1 MFGLR
6 LKMHMKDDIIMPNS
20 ELQHSLRINIMGWLD
35 KAKNVASQAKDKI
48 SDVDTDALKQRAKD
62 VSNNAVSS
70 VSDKAVEAVS
80 TTKELVSNVDAKQV
94 LADVKANAGE
104 FTEKGQAL
112 ASEQIQKSSKA
123 ISGVYSEQVDNIK
136 SQATNA
142 TEYLKS
148 GPAKLNA
155 MARST
160 LEIDK
165 DTMRMVSDLQGR
177 LPVPANT
184 MDDIFT
190 QCRDVAIQ
198 RAMASF
204 FLTGTM
210 EAIDRNSEA
219 KYENLSESYK
229 DYTARTNIRDHEN
242 YSEMKNIRADAR
254 DTFNFVEDGY
264 NKGNQTSPYDVDI
277 EHVISAKEIYG
288 STIVK
293 AGTNDDQLLDVV
305 NDKDNLIFTNS
316 SVNRSKGQVPLAEVL
331 ERSEPHPT
339 KEGVRVLTTN
349 GETHEI
355 SEADCQEALERSEES
370 LDSHKVEAAK
380 EIGLTAVKTGA
391 AMAVQQVIG
400 MMVVETIDIFMEE
413 LQRFCKDFKLFDEKG
428 IIGNVQELQQ
438 RLFQKL
444 NQRFEERQ
452 IWAKARTLGIEAGV
466 SGALSVIPQILISMI
481 TKMPAFVLGM
491 IREGTLSCVRSVR
504 VLAGNDPNKLQSI
517 SIIMASTASAV
528 VGLYVSRVISTGLA
542 GVPLLNRFNSQI
554 TSILSGLLVTAVP
567 LVAIYTFDQNKKRL
581 MFAINKD
588 KSTPL
593 FESAQ
598 S

>member
-1 MFGLR
+1 
-6 LKMHMKDDIIMPNS
+6 
-20 ELQHSLRINIMGWLD
+20 MGWLD
-35 KAKNVASQAKDKI
+35 KAKNVASQAKERI
-48 SDVDTDALKQRAKD
+48 SEVDTEALKQRAKD
-62 VSNNAVSS
+62 VSSNAVAG
-70 VSDKAVEAVS
+70 VSEKTTQAVS
-80 TTKELVSNVDAKQV
+80 AAKETVSNVDTKQV
-94 LADVKANAGE
+94 LADAKANASE
-104 FTEKGQAL
+104 LAVKGQAI
-112 ASEQIQKSSKA
+112 ASKQIQKSSEA
-123 ISGVYSEQVDNIK
+123 ISDAYSEQVANVK
-136 SQATNA
+136 AQATNA
-142 TEYLKS
+142 AEYLQS
-148 GPAKLNA
+148 GTAKLNA
-155 MARST
+155 MARSS

-165 DTMRMVSDLQGR
+165 DTMQMVNDLQGR

-184 MDDIFT
+184 MDDIFS

-219 KYENLSESYK
+219 KYENLSESYI
-229 DYTARTNIRDHEN
+229 DYTDRTNVRGHEN
-242 YSEMKNIRADAR
+242 YANMNDIRKDAR
-254 DTFNFVEDGY
+254 DTFSFVEDGY

-277 EHVISAKEIYG
+277 EHVVSAKEIYG
-288 STIVK
+288 STMIK
-293 AGTNDDQLLDVV
+293 AGTNDDQFLDVV

-316 SVNRSKGQVPLAEVL
+316 SVNRSKKEVPLTEVL

-339 KEGVRVLTTN
+339 KEGVRVLTIG
-349 GETHEI
+349 GETHEV
-355 SEADCQEALERSEES
+355 SEADCQEALERAEAS

-380 EIGLTAVKTGA
+380 EIGFTAVKTGA
-391 AMAVQQVIG
+391 AMAVQQVVG

-413 LQRFCKDFKLFDEKG
+413 LQRFCKEFKLFDEKG
-428 IIGNVQELQQ
+428 VVGNVKELQQ
-438 RLFQKL
+438 RLTQKL
-444 NQRFEERQ
+444 SQRFEERQ

-466 SGALSVIPQILISMI
+466 SGALSVIPQILISMV

-504 VLAGNDPNKLQSI
+504 VLASNDPNKLQSI

-554 TSILSGLLVTAVP
+554 TSILSGLVVTAVP

-581 MFAINKD
+581 VFAMSKG

-593 FESAQ
+593 LEQAES
-598 S
+598 